1 MPSDYEQISRENE
14 KKYGTDVGRF
24 GPGLLG
30 DLYAER
36 AHFVFELLQ
45 NAEDALNRRGGPGG
59 YRSVRFEVADDCVR
73 LSHFGV
79 PFTEKD
85 VRAVCG
91 LAESTKEGELTTI
104 GQFGI
109 GFKSVY
115 AVTERPEI
123 HSGDEHFAI
132 ESYVHPRPTSTIPLS
147 EGETV
152 IALPLQTGEL
162 ADDVVR
168 QFNRLGKQRTLLFLR
183 EITEIAW
190 NAQNGPS
197 GYCRRE
203 EVSESED
210 VRRIKLLSDSE
221 DEDPIE
227 ESWLVFSREVDSDG
241 ESARHVELAFNLA
254 LDDSGKDVIKAVDRS
269 PLVAFFPTVPET
281 HLGMLVQGPYRTTSS
296 CDNIPQTDPWNRHLV
311 KETAALLVDALRWLR
326 DRRMLGVHVFDAL
339 PLCRSLFHDDDSRFA
354 AMFDAVRDALAREP
368 LLPAHRGG
376 YVSASNAKLT
386 PDKGLRDLTSRPR
399 LAQLLGEDEPV
410 AWLTGDITESRTP
423 KLYDYLTD
431 EHGIAEIDTSYLL
444 ELLDKQFLEDQD
456 DKWIRRLY
464 EFLNRQRP
472 LLDDVPLIRLEDGTH
487 VAPDYGSDPIAF
499 LPTDAR
505 SSPPNTVRPTVCD
518 SKPALEFLKWLGLSE
533 VDRIDAI
540 IRDVIPKY
548 RKRGKIDESRY
559 VADLRKIVD
568 AYCAASPDRK
578 RLLPTPSVRL
588 TSSAR

>member
-1 MPSDYEQISRENE
+1 M
-14 KKYGTDVGRF
+14 
-24 GPGLLG
+24 
-30 DLYAER
+30 
-36 AHFVFELLQ
+36 
-45 NAEDALNRRGGPGG
+45 
-59 YRSVRFEVADDCVR
+59 
-73 LSHFGV
+73 
-79 PFTEKD
+79 
-85 VRAVCG
+85 
-91 LAESTKEGELTTI
+91 
-104 GQFGI
+104 
-109 GFKSVY
+109 
-115 AVTERPEI
+115 
-123 HSGDEHFAI
+123 
-132 ESYVHPRPTSTIPLS
+132 
-147 EGETV
+147 
-152 IALPLQTGEL
+152 
-162 ADDVVR
+162 
-168 QFNRLGKQRTLLFLR
+168 
-183 EITEIAW
+183 
-190 NAQNGPS
+190 
-197 GYCRRE
+197 
-203 EVSESED
+203 
-210 VRRIKLLSDSE
+210 RRIKLLSDSE

-296 CDNIPQTDPWNRHLV
+296 RDNIPQTDPWNRHLV

-339 PLCRSLFHDDDSRFA
+339 PLSRSLFHDDDSRFA

-444 ELLDKQFLEDQD
+444 ELLDKQFLESQD

-472 LLDDVPLIRLEDGTH
+472 ESYYLRDDLPLIRLEDGTH
-487 VAPDYGSDPIAF
+487 VALGYGDDPAAF

-533 VDRIDAI
+533 FDQIDAL
-540 IRDVIPKY
+540 IRDVIPRNPLSK
-548 RKRGKIDESRY
+548 
-559 VADLRKIVD
+559 
-568 AYCAASPDRK
+568 
-578 RLLPTPSVRL
+578 
-588 TSSAR
+588 